1 MASIHLFEQLQRHFD
16 HDCMRRAVACV
27 YTKLGCTAGK
37 VRYMYHRHADQW
49 ILVETA

>member
-1 MASIHLFEQLQRHFD
+1 MASIPLFEQLQRHFD

-37 VRYMYHRHADQW
+37 VRYHRHAGQW
-49 ILVETA
+49 ILVKTA